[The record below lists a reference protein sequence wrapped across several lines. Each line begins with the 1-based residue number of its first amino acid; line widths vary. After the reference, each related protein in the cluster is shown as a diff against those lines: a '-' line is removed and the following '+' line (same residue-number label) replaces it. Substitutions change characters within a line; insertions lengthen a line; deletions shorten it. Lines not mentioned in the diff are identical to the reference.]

1 MTYPALPLA
10 LPQAWRCV
18 IALCIGFFMILL
30 DQTIVTVATPAIQ
43 KDLGADYG
51 QIVWITSVYLLC
63 FAVPLLVT
71 GRLGDRW
78 GPKRLYIAG
87 MTLFTVASLWC
98 GLAGSIEQLI
108 AARAVQGLGASLLSP
123 QTMSVINRV
132 FPRERRGS
140 ALGVWGA
147 TAGLSTLLGPILGG
161 VITSAASWHWIFFIN
176 VPIGVVSVVM
186 VYLWVPRFKPSDKPI
201 DGVSIGLSILAM
213 SALIFA
219 IQEVQRAWWI
229 WLLFP
234 VAAVCAF
241 FFIRRQARVIGRDPL
256 VPLSLFERRSFTFGN
271 VSIFTMGFAIAG
283 MMIPI
288 MLYVQQVRGLDPLYA
303 GLLMTPMSVLSFL
316 LSPLV
321 GRATDRMSPRPLAM
335 TGFGLMAVGV
345 AMIAGMI
352 AAGIDVWWILLANVV
367 LGVASPLIWAPNSTS
382 TLRDLPGSLA
392 GAGSG
397 VYNSTRQL
405 GSVTGAAVIGLI
417 LQLPIGDSPGIT
429 FAVSLVPAVI
439 LLGVGM
445 WGAPASRELPK
456 TNPPV

>member
-1 MTYPALPLA
+1 M
-10 LPQAWRCV
+10 

-43 KDLGADYG
+43 DDLGADYG
-51 QIVWITSVYLLC
+51 QVVWITSMYLLA

-87 MTLFTVASLWC
+87 MVLFSLASLWC

-161 VITSAASWHWIFFIN
+161 VITSVASWHWIFFIN
-176 VPIGVVSVVM
+176 VPIGVLSIVM
-186 VYLWVPRFKPSDKPI
+186 VYLWVPRFEPSDKPI
-201 DGVSIGLSILAM
+201 DGLSIVLSIVSM

-219 IQEVQRAWWI
+219 IQEGERVHWTWWI
-229 WLLFP
+229 WVLFA
-234 VAAVCAF
+234 VAAVGAVL
-241 FFIRRQARVIGRDPL
+241 FIRRQNQVTGRDPL
-256 VPLSLFERRSFTFGN
+256 VPLSLFERRSFSYGN
-271 VSIFTMGFAIAG
+271 LSIFTMGFTIAG

-288 MLYVQQVRGLDPLYA
+288 MLYVQQVRGLDPIAA
-303 GLLMTPMSVLSFL
+303 GLLMTPMSLLSFL

-335 TGFGLMAVGV
+335 TGFGLMALGL
-345 AMIAGMI
+345 AMT
-352 AAGIDVWWILLANVV
+352 AGIMAAEINVWWMLLANVV
-367 LGVASPLIWAPNSTS
+367 LGVASPLIWAPNSTT
-382 TLRDLPGSLA
+382 TLRDLPGSMA

-397 VYNSTRQL
+397 IYNTTRQL
-405 GSVTGAAVIGLI
+405 GAVIGAAVIGMI
-417 LQLPIGDSPGIT
+417 LQISFGSTPGIG
-429 FAVSLVPAVI
+429 FAASLVPAVI

-445 WGAPASRELPK
+445 WSAGRAVDS
-456 TNPPV
+456 

>member
-1 MTYPALPLA
+1 MTTLP

-43 KDLGADYG
+43 DDLGADYG
-51 QIVWITSVYLLC
+51 QVVWITSVYLLA

-87 MTLFTVASLWC
+87 MVLFSLASLWC

-161 VITSAASWHWIFFIN
+161 VITSVASWHWIFFIN
-176 VPIGVVSVVM
+176 VPIGVLSIVM
-186 VYLWVPRFKPSDKPI
+186 VYLWVPRFEPSDKPI
-201 DGVSIGLSILAM
+201 DGLSMVLSIVSM

-229 WLLFP
+229 WLLFA
-234 VAAVCAF
+234 VAAVGAVL
-241 FFIRRQARVIGRDPL
+241 FIRRQNQVTGRDPL
-256 VPLSLFERRSFTFGN
+256 VPLSLFERRSFSYGN
-271 VSIFTMGFAIAG
+271 LSIFTMGFTIAG

-288 MLYVQQVRGLDPLYA
+288 MLYVQQVRGLDPIAA
-303 GLLMTPMSVLSFL
+303 GLLMTPMSLLSFL

-335 TGFGLMAVGV
+335 TGFGLMALGL
-345 AMIAGMI
+345 AIT
-352 AAGIDVWWILLANVV
+352 AGIMAAEINVWWLLLANVV
-367 LGVASPLIWAPNSTS
+367 LGVASPLIWAPNSTT
-382 TLRDLPGSLA
+382 TLRDLPYTMA

-397 VYNSTRQL
+397 IYNTTRQL
-405 GSVTGAAVIGLI
+405 GAVIGAAVIGMI
-417 LQLPIGDSPGIT
+417 LQISFGSTPGIG
-429 FAVSLVPAVI
+429 FAASLVPAVI

-445 WGAPASRELPK
+445 WSAARAVDS
-456 TNPPV
+456 